1 MRQKKLRQ
9 KKLTRSTKIMAGK
22 MSRAG
27 QDVGEIAKEL
37 DVLATPLKA
46 YLKAKWLE
54 WCLEA
59 LHDFVIRRDRACV
72 TCGSTK
78 DLQAGHFIQGRR
90 HSLLFDHTNVHAQ
103 CEQCNMYHGGELIA
117 YTRFM
122 QDKYG
127 NEYIDFLIREN
138 NKTVVLYID
147 DLRQIWKALQ

>member
-1 MRQKKLRQ
+1 
-9 KKLTRSTKIMAGK
+9 MAGK
-22 MSRAG
+22 MSRRG
-27 QDVGEIAKEL
+27 QDVGDIAKNL

-46 YLKAKWLE
+46 YLKKQWLK

-59 LHDFVIRRDRACV
+59 LHDYVIRRDGACV

-90 HSLLFDHTNVHAQ
+90 HSALFNLRNVHAQ

-122 QDKYG
+122 QKTYG
-127 NEYIDFLIREN
+127 DGVIDELIHEN
-138 NKTVVLYID
+138 AKTVTLYIS
-147 DLRQIWKALQ
+147 DLREIWEQLK